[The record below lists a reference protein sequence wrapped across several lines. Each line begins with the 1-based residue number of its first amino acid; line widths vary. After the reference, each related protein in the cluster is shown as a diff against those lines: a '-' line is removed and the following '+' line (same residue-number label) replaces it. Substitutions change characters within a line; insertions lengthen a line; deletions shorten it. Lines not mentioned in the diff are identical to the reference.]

1 MRLYVRLVV
10 LVCMTLL
17 LVCGT
22 AMAIQPPDLNRTATI
37 EGASEVAAFIES
49 SAPGEFIAAGAGE
62 AGPALWFVA
71 ADGTVAGNMTVAIG
85 NASVI
90 RYVQE
95 HEGGYIV
102 FTDTHDF
109 AGVSPEGEIMWTWH
123 VPCGE
128 VSSVDAVPA
137 GGIIAAANYL
147 NPTIYRLDSD
157 GTPLWNRS
165 YADTSGAG
173 LGRIQSVKAVDG
185 GYIVA
190 GYARPLI
197 ASADSAGLVMYL
209 DEEGSVVWEERYGE
223 EDIGYVVNINSLP
236 GGGYIAPAL
245 TTADEAAV
253 LILNATGT
261 AVEVFSYPKRM
272 ELIYYADAA
281 PGGGYYL
288 LGYDASLVDGEP
300 QYLVMGISADGEE
313 EWMHWFGDTSIR
325 TFVPTDG
332 GFVATGDTGEISFF
346 TFHEA
351 GKKTDFSD
359 AWMFIFVI
367 IAGICA
373 GYLIYRQR

>member
-1 MRLYVRLVV
+1 MILF
-10 LVCMTLL
+10 
-17 LVCGT
+17 LVCG
-22 AMAIQPPDLNRTATI
+22 AVGAIQPPDLNRTVTIDGAT
-37 EGASEVAAFIES
+37 ELAAFTES
-49 SAPGEFIAAGAGE
+49 PVAGGFIAAGATE
-62 AGPALWFVA
+62 DGPTVWFVA
-71 ADGTVAGNMTVAIG
+71 ADGTVSGNMTVAIG
-85 NASVI
+85 NASTI

-95 HEGGYIV
+95 NEDGYVV

-109 AGVSPEGEIMWTWH
+109 VGIGPEGETQWTWH
-123 VPCGE
+123 VPYGE

-147 NPTIYRLDSD
+147 NPTIYRLDAD

-209 DEEGSVVWEERYGE
+209 DEEGNVIWEERYGE
-223 EDIGYVVNINSLP
+223 EGIGYVVNINPLP
-236 GGGYIAPAL
+236 NGGYIAPAL

-253 LILNATGT
+253 LILNATGA
-261 AVEVFSYPKRM
+261 AVDLFSYPKRM

-288 LGYDASLVDGEP
+288 LGYDASLVNDEP
-300 QYLVMGISADGEE
+300 QFLALGVSTDGKE
-313 EWMHWFGDTSIR
+313 EWMHWFGDTPVR
-325 TFVPTDG
+325 ALVPTAD
-332 GFVATGDTGEISFF
+332 GFVAAGENGEISFF

-351 GKKTDFSD
+351 GKETDLSD

-367 IAGICA
+367 LAAMGA

>member
-1 MRLYVRLVV
+1 MSKYVRLGV
-10 LVCMTLL
+10 LVCMTLF
-17 LVCGT
+17 LVCG
-22 AMAIQPPDLNRTATI
+22 AVMAIQPPDLNRTITI
-37 EGASEVAAFIES
+37 EGASEVTAFIES
-49 SAPGEFIAAGAGE
+49 PATGGFIAAGAAE

-71 ADGTVAGNMTVAIG
+71 ADGMVTGNMTVAIG

-95 HEGGYIV
+95 GGDGYTV
-102 FTDTHDF
+102 FTDAHDF

-123 VPCGE
+123 VPYGE

-147 NPTIYRLDSD
+147 NPTLYRLDSD

-190 GYARPLI
+190 GYARPLLS
-197 ASADSAGLVMYL
+197 SADPAGLVMYL
-209 DEEGSVVWEERYGE
+209 DKEGSVVWEKRYGD
-223 EDIGYVVNINSLP
+223 EDIGYVVNINPLP

-272 ELIYYADAA
+272 ELIYYADVA

-288 LGYDASLVDGEP
+288 LGYDASLVNGEP

-325 TFVPTDG
+325 AFVPTDD
-332 GFVATGDTGEISFF
+332 GFVSTGDTGEISFLPF
-346 TFHEA
+346 
-351 GKKTDFSD
+351 
-359 AWMFIFVI
+359 M
-367 IAGICA
+367 
-373 GYLIYRQR
+373 RQEKRLTSLTRGCLSL

>member
-10 LVCMTLL
+10 LVCMALF

-22 AMAIQPPDLNRTATI
+22 AMAIQPPDLNRTVTIDGAT
-37 EGASEVAAFIES
+37 EVEAFIES
-49 SAPGEFIAAGAGE
+49 PAAGGFIAAGAAKG
-62 AGPALWFVA
+62 GPAVWFVA
-71 ADGTVAGNMTVAIG
+71 ADGTVTGNIPVAVE

-95 HEGGYIV
+95 EGDGYIV

-109 AGVSPEGEIMWTWH
+109 AGISPEGKTQWTWH
-123 VPCGE
+123 VPFGE

-137 GGIIAAANYL
+137 GGTIVAANYL
-147 NPTIYRLDSD
+147 YPTIYRLDAD
-157 GTPLWNRS
+157 GTHLWNKT

-173 LGRIQSVKAVDG
+173 VGRIQSVKAVNG

-190 GYARPLI
+190 GYAKPLV

-209 DEEGSVVWEERYGE
+209 DKDGNVVWEERYGDE
-223 EDIGYVVNINSLP
+223 GIGYVVNINSLP

-245 TTADEAAV
+245 TTTDDAAV
-253 LILNATGT
+253 LILNDTGT
-261 AVEVFSYPKRM
+261 VEEVFYYPKRM

-288 LGYDASLVDGEP
+288 LGYDASLVNGEP
-300 QYLVMGISADGEE
+300 QYLVLGVTPDGEE
-313 EWMHWFGDTSIR
+313 EWMHWFGDTYVR
-325 TFVPTDG
+325 AFVPTSK
-332 GFVATGDTGEISFF
+332 GFAAAGENGEISLF
-346 TFHEA
+346 TFPEA
-351 GKKTDFSD
+351 GKETDFSD

-367 IAGICA
+367 LAGIFA